1 MLFGFSTRQSTRE
14 FGWIPRVVVSAVR
27 WVGPIYPWQVRWLL
41 VLLAGS
47 VLLTGCTSTPART
60 PPPVTTTTPYAR
72 TPGDCAKLT
81 VTTLAVQPGITYMIG
96 THAEWD
102 PKGQLVRIRVA
113 ITNSDA
119 TYHTTR
125 TSDYRLLDAA
135 GAEYATSV
143 DAMRIKRQPDEVEIG
158 AADRLEV
165 ELWYDIPL
173 AATAHSLRDTVCG
186 TVIQLT
192 T

>member
-1 MLFGFSTRQSTRE
+1 MLFGFETWQSLCGFGCINRGSAVWSA
-14 FGWIPRVVVSAVR
+14 GWIYS
-27 WVGPIYPWQVRWLL
+27 WQVRWFL

-47 VLLTGCTSTPART
+47 VLLTGCTSAPVRT

-81 VTTLAVQPGITYMIG
+81 VTPLVVQPGIGYVIG

-102 PKGQLVRIRVA
+102 PKGQFVRIRVA

-135 GAEYATSV
+135 GAEYPTSV
-143 DAMRIKRQPDEVEIG
+143 DAMRIKRQPDAVEIG
-158 AADRLEV
+158 AGDRLEV
-165 ELWYDIPL
+165 ELWYDIPTTT
-173 AATAHSLRDTVCG
+173 TARSLRDTVCG